1 MVKNGRNRGIGQ
13 KWSIMAKNAK
23 YIKSS
28 IGACRWV
35 VLLGCEGMI
44 PCLFLPSFH
53 MNGGLIEVVAQNTL
67 YKVVVNF
74 SMRRLF

>member
-1 MVKNGRNRGIGQ
+1 MVQTVKMVKLVKNVQNGQ
-13 KWSIMAKNAK
+13 NAK

-28 IGACRWV
+28 TGACRWV

-44 PCLFLPSFH
+44 PCLLLPSFH